1 MENEKREETFKS
13 RMNEIFKLII
23 KNVIPK
29 LPEPIRLLVKTEIDK
44 GGKLWVRIFGI
55 LLEVQFSVR

>member
-29 LPEPIRLLVKTEIDK
+29 LPETVRLLVETEIDK
-44 GGKLWVRIFGI
+44 GGKL
-55 LLEVQFSVR
+55 